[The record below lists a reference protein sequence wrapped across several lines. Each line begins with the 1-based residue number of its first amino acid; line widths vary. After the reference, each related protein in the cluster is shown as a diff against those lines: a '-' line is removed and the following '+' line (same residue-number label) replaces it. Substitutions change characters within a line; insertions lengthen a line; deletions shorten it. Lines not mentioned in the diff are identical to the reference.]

1 MIDRTWAI
9 ASSVVADA
17 MRRKLVYVVILF
29 AAVMAAAIP
38 MLPSYGQGVV
48 EAVFRE
54 VSLALIYV
62 VAMVVAVALG
72 ATRMPAEIERRT
84 IYPILARGVRRY
96 EYILGT
102 WIGLVVTLG
111 AMLAALGVVTLL
123 IAWGVYGVLM
133 VQLLGGVLAI
143 WFEAGVVAAF
153 CVTVATVAGPVV
165 VSVATIA
172 FLFVTHVRS
181 VLLAPGSP
189 LMALYPSL
197 DTFNVINPVAHGQ
210 GITFLYALTMLVVWA
225 AYAGVLLLAGS
236 ALFVRRD
243 L

>member
-1 MIDRTWAI
+1 MDRIWAI
-9 ASSVVADA
+9 AMAVVSDA
-17 MRRKLVYVVILF
+17 ARRKLVYVVVLF

-62 VAMVVAVALG
+62 VAMIIAVALG
-72 ATRMPAEIERRT
+72 ATRLPTEIERRT
-84 IYPILARGVRRY
+84 IYPILARGVRRH
-96 EYILGT
+96 EYIVGT
-102 WIGLVVTLG
+102 WIGLVMTLG
-111 AMLAALGVVTLL
+111 AMLVALSIVTLL
-123 IAWGVYGVLM
+123 IAWGVYGTLM
-133 VQLLGGVLAI
+133 LQLLGGVLAI

-153 CVTVATVAGPVV
+153 CLMVATVAGPVV
-165 VSVATIA
+165 VSTAAIA

-181 VLLAPGSP
+181 VLFAPGSP
-189 LMALYPSL
+189 AAVFYPSL

-210 GITFLYALTMLVVWA
+210 GITLVYALTMLLVWA
-225 AYAGVLLLAGS
+225 AFAGVLLVAGS
-236 ALFVRRD
+236 ALFTRRD